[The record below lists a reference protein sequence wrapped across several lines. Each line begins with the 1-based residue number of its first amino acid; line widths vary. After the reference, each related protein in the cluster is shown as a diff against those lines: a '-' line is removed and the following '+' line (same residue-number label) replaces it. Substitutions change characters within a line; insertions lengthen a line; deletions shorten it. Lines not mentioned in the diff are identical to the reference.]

1 MLRLKADRNTAE
13 YLVKVLEDNG
23 VDYVFGYPGEQVL
36 PIYEALRKSGIKHVL
51 TRHEQAAIHAADS
64 YARISG
70 KYGVCLAT
78 AGPGAMNL
86 VMGVSAC
93 YKDSVPVLVL
103 TGDVPTTVK
112 GTNTFQDLPL
122 NDIFRP
128 ICFKSYNAYS
138 PEKLENSINE
148 AFMYFEDGV
157 SGPVHINIPKDVQS
171 KPMNVSHKVIHTRNI
186 RTPQESDIEDTIK
199 MIENSEKPLIIAG
212 YGIIYAD
219 AMKEFNEFVEKTG
232 IPVTTTWN
240 ARGIIPEND
249 ERNLGLV
256 GNRGKTRANYASEH
270 ADLIIALASRLSERT
285 TSHINTKN
293 IIQVN
298 TNTQHN
304 YGETFYHCNV
314 KEFLEEINKKEI
326 KTNIGKW
333 KTRILSKDET
343 RNYVPEKTDKLH
355 PDTVIQNILDN
366 CDENTTIVIDAGTI
380 PTYFTM
386 DSTVE
391 KTGKILFSGGLGP
404 MGYAIPAAIG
414 ATYARPDDVII
425 AATGDGAVQMT
436 IEELAV
442 LNTYKLP
449 IIVIIINNSLL
460 GIIKQW
466 QDMADIPKYQVDL
479 DNPDFVKLAQSYNI
493 EADNITSI
501 EELNEKLSKAIK
513 EKKPHL
519 FNIEVADVPI
529 PLPDV
534 SSKNSF

>member
-1 MLRLKADRNTAE
+1 MKTDRNTAE
-13 YLVKVLEDNG
+13 YLVKMLEDYG
-23 VDYVFGYPGEQVL
+23 VEYIFGYPGEQVL
-36 PIYEALRKSGIKHVL
+36 PIYEALRNSSIKHVL
-51 TRHEQAAIHAADS
+51 TRHEQAAIHAADA

-93 YKDSVPVLVL
+93 YKDNVPVLVL
-103 TGDVPTTVK
+103 TGDVSTEVK
-112 GTNTFQDLPL
+112 GKNTFQDLPL

-148 AFMYFEDGV
+148 AFMYFDDGV
-157 SGPVHINIPKDVQS
+157 SGPVHINIPKNVQS
-171 KPMNVSHKVIHTRNI
+171 KAMNISHKVIHTKKI
-186 RTPQESDIEDTIK
+186 KSPQESDINNIIK
-199 MIENSEKPLIIAG
+199 MIDNSEKPLIIAG

-219 AMKEFNEFVEKTG
+219 AVDELNEFLNKTE
-232 IPVTTTWN
+232 IPLVTTWN
-240 ARGIIPEND
+240 ARGIISEKD

-256 GNRGKTRANYASEH
+256 GNRGKNRANYASEH
-270 ADLIIALASRLSERT
+270 SDLIIALGSRLSERT

-293 IIQVN
+293 IIQIN
-298 TNTQHN
+298 TNREHD
-304 YGETFYHCNV
+304 YGEKFYNFNV

-326 KTNIGKW
+326 KKNENAWKKRIYSKKETNKYIREQTK
-333 KTRILSKDET
+333 
-343 RNYVPEKTDKLH
+343 KLH
-355 PDTVIQNILDN
+355 PEEVIQNILN
-366 CDENTTIVIDAGTI
+366 HCDENITTVIDAGTI

-386 DSTVE
+386 DATVE
-391 KTGKILFSGGLGP
+391 KPGQILFSGGLGP
-404 MGYAIPAAIG
+404 MGYSLPAAIG
-414 ATYARPDDVII
+414 ATFARPNDVII
-425 AATGDGAVQMT
+425 AATGDGAIQMT

-449 IIVIIINNSLL
+449 IIVMVINNGLL

-466 QDMADIPKYQVDL
+466 QDMANIPKYQVDL
-479 DNPDFVKLAQSYNI
+479 DNPDFVKLANAYNI
-493 EADNITSI
+493 EADNINSI

-529 PLPDV
+529 PLPNI
-534 SSKNSF
+534 SQKNSF